1 MALIEVHHVKKVT
14 ATIQL
19 DEPVAIDTNRYA
31 AFIHASA
38 DDVINKALEYV
49 FAKDKEFQKFID
61 SHASNSVVPSLH
73 IKESRVAGKTAKR
86 SKMPTI
92 AAAK

>member
-49 FAKDKEFQKFID
+49 FAKDREFQKFID
-61 SHASNSVVPSLH
+61 THTGNSVVPSLQ
-73 IKESRVAGKTAKR
+73 IKESRAAGKTAKR
-86 SKMPTI
+86 SKI
-92 AAAK
+92 AAVPAAK